1 MVTDGVRVRG
11 FAAERRFNYS
21 AVLSG
26 YPLEFAEDWLLFFK
40 Q

>member
-1 MVTDGVRVRG
+1 MVTEGVRVRG

-21 AVLSG
+21 ALPSG
-26 YPLEFAEDWLLFFK
+26 YPLEFTEDWLLFFK